1 MNFFLH
7 LIRRYY
13 HFDKDLHDDQENEPM
28 IAPTEQ
34 TSDENVPINNLRKQS
49 QSTDESPCC
58 STDSSRS
65 QSSELEMFD
74 AKPLPKCD
82 VDDVKSK
89 TQDRKVGK
97 VFLDELITEI
107 KPIIITNPAAVFKKP
122 FKLKKRAE
130 SLKTDPLPGDHS
142 IVKSAALKQSVNKN
156 VMIRNVRSPRLL
168 CTPFQM
174 GKKKPMMD
182 EKNLD
187 FSAEFTQKLGIDKSM
202 TEKSN
207 MFLYIDLHG
216 HASKKGIFMYG
227 NHLTNA
233 SEAVECMLLPRLM
246 SMNCSHFHF
255 DACVFSERNMY
266 LK

>member
-1 MNFFLH
+1 MTHRFPSH
-7 LIRRYY
+7 RYY
-13 HFDKDLHDDQENEPM
+13 HFDKDLHDDQENEPVV
-28 IAPTEQ
+28 APT
-34 TSDENVPINNLRKQS
+34 SNENLPINHLRQ

-65 QSSELEMFD
+65 QSSELEIFES
-74 AKPLPKCD
+74 KPLSELPKCD
-82 VDDVKSK
+82 RDVVKVK
-89 TQDRKVGK
+89 PAMQDRKAGK

-107 KPIIITNPAAVFKKP
+107 KPIVITNPSVFKKP
-122 FKLKKRAE
+122 FKLKKRNE
-130 SLKTDPLPGDHS
+130 SVKTDPLPGDHS
-142 IVKSAALKQSVNKN
+142 TVKSTALKQSVNKN

-168 CTPFQM
+168 GTPFQM
-174 GKKKPMMD
+174 AKKKPIME
-182 EKNLD
+182 EKSLD
-187 FSAEFTQKLGIDKSM
+187 FSAEFTQKLGEKSM

-227 NHLTNA
+227 NHLTNT
-233 SEAVECMLLPRLM
+233 SEAVECMLLPKLM

>member
-1 MNFFLH
+1 MTQSSPN
-7 LIRRYY
+7 RRYY
-13 HFDKDLHDDQENEPM
+13 HFDKDLHDEPVEL
-28 IAPTEQ
+28 P
-34 TSDENVPINNLRKQS
+34 SDENVPINKLRKQS
-49 QSTDESPCC
+49 QSTEESPCC

-74 AKPLPKCD
+74 PKPLDELPKCD
-82 VDDVKSK
+82 RNDVKVK
-89 TQDRKVGK
+89 PPMQERKVGK

-107 KPIIITNPAAVFKKP
+107 KPILITNPSVFKKP
-122 FKLKKRAE
+122 FKLKKRTE
-130 SLKTDPLPGDHS
+130 SLKATTDPLPGDHS
-142 IVKSAALKQSVNKN
+142 IVKSTSALKQSVSKN

-168 CTPFQM
+168 CPPFQM
-174 GKKKPMMD
+174 NKKKPMME

-187 FSAEFTQKLGIDKSM
+187 FSAEFTQKLGEKSM

>member
-1 MNFFLH
+1 MEIF
-7 LIRRYY
+7 
-13 HFDKDLHDDQENEPM
+13 
-28 IAPTEQ
+28 EQ
-34 TSDENVPINNLRKQS
+34 
-49 QSTDESPCC
+49 
-58 STDSSRS
+58 
-65 QSSELEMFD
+65 
-74 AKPLPKCD
+74 KPFGELPKCD
-82 VDDVKSK
+82 RNVVKIK
-89 TQDRKVGK
+89 PQLQERKVGK

-107 KPIIITNPAAVFKKP
+107 KPILITNPSVFKKP
-122 FKLKKRAE
+122 FKLKKRTE
-130 SLKTDPLPGDHS
+130 LLKVDPIPGDHS
-142 IVKSAALKQSVNKN
+142 IGKGNALKQSASKN
-156 VMIRNVRSPRLL
+156 VIRNVPSPRVL
-168 CTPFQM
+168 CTPFQTN
-174 GKKKPMMD
+174 KKKPMME

-187 FSAEFTQKLGIDKSM
+187 FTAEFTPNLCDKS
-202 TEKSN
+202 TTGKSN

>member
-1 MNFFLH
+1 
-7 LIRRYY
+7 
-13 HFDKDLHDDQENEPM
+13 
-28 IAPTEQ
+28 
-34 TSDENVPINNLRKQS
+34 
-49 QSTDESPCC
+49 
-58 STDSSRS
+58 
-65 QSSELEMFD
+65 MFD
-74 AKPLPKCD
+74 AKPLSELPKCD
-82 VDDVKSK
+82 RDDVKIK
-89 TQDRKVGK
+89 PQMQERKMGK

-107 KPIIITNPAAVFKKP
+107 KPILITSPSVFKKP
-122 FKLKKRAE
+122 FKLKKRTE
-130 SLKTDPLPGDHS
+130 SLKADPLPGDHS
-142 IVKSAALKQSVNKN
+142 IVKSTSALKQSVSKN
-156 VMIRNVRSPRLL
+156 VMIRNIRSPRLL

-174 GKKKPMMD
+174 NKKKPMME

-187 FSAEFTQKLGIDKSM
+187 FSAEFTQKLGEKSM

>member
-1 MNFFLH
+1 M
-7 LIRRYY
+7 
-13 HFDKDLHDDQENEPM
+13 QE
-28 IAPTEQ
+28 
-34 TSDENVPINNLRKQS
+34 RK
-49 QSTDESPCC
+49 
-58 STDSSRS
+58 
-65 QSSELEMFD
+65 M
-74 AKPLPKCD
+74 
-82 VDDVKSK
+82 
-89 TQDRKVGK
+89 GK

-107 KPIIITNPAAVFKKP
+107 KPIIITNPSVFKKP
-122 FKLKKRAE
+122 FKLKKRTE
-130 SLKTDPLPGDHS
+130 SLKADPMPGEQS
-142 IVKSAALKQSVNKN
+142 AVKSTALKQSVTKN
-156 VMIRNVRSPRLL
+156 VTVRNVRSPRLL

-174 GKKKPMMD
+174 AKKKPLLE

-187 FSAEFTQKLGIDKSM
+187 FSAEFTQKLGEKSM

-227 NHLTNA
+227 NHLTSA
-233 SEAVECMLLPRLM
+233 AEAVECMLLPRLM

>member
-1 MNFFLH
+1 
-7 LIRRYY
+7 
-13 HFDKDLHDDQENEPM
+13 
-28 IAPTEQ
+28 
-34 TSDENVPINNLRKQS
+34 
-49 QSTDESPCC
+49 
-58 STDSSRS
+58 
-65 QSSELEMFD
+65 MFD
-74 AKPLPKCD
+74 VKPLAVLSKCD
-82 VDDVKSK
+82 VDVDGKHK
-89 TQDRKVGK
+89 AQLQERKVGK
-97 VFLDELITEI
+97 VFRDELITEI

-130 SLKTDPLPGDHS
+130 SLKVDALLGDHTT
-142 IVKSAALKQSVNKN
+142 VKSTALKQSAISKN
-156 VMIRNVRSPRLL
+156 VMIRNVRSPRSL
-168 CTPFQM
+168 CAPFQM
-174 GKKKPMMD
+174 GKKKPMME

-187 FSAEFTQKLGIDKSM
+187 FSAEFTQKLGTEQSM
-202 TEKSN
+202 TDKSN

-266 LK
+266 LKYGLQLTFWLNKMEILIIVFHVFSGEKETVYRRKVLVVWPYSKRLV